1 MNKKQKIIGSTYV
14 ALMLILYPIILTDKY
29 YNVTDTKLYCFY
41 ILTALFSI
49 IVFGL
54 NYYNWLND
62 RTSKKKI
69 ITKTSLIY
77 IGSIIVY
84 TISNSGNLLSSLRGS
99 EEYGVGIV
107 FLIMLLMGALALK
120 YAGYDEYAFIYAVII
135 GATATS
141 FLGLLQFLG
150 VDLFGLVNSVTVE
163 DNNLFISTFGNTA
176 IFGFFMVMCFPI
188 AAHAYLEKSK
198 HMRYAATVGIVATT
212 FGIVIANTEA
222 TLVAFIVEV
231 LLILFLYSKSKANIR
246 TSLKMLGMIAI
257 SVLIFNLLLLLAVE
271 ERALLGLQVTFINP
285 LMWTILL
292 LGIIGL
298 LIIFRDAKEDYTK
311 IYRSIIGA
319 FGGFICF
326 IPVIAILYSS
336 FFYVDLNSSISRAL
350 YLDYNWGNR
359 RGFIWSK
366 AIELYS
372 KGSLKELIL
381 GRGIGSF
388 SQNFQAVYGSES
400 MDLFGTF
407 FDDAHN
413 MFLQS
418 LFEYGILGLGLII
431 LLCIKILSRLLKS
444 ENKFDKSRG
453 VAFVGM
459 MIASSCLIVQNITP
473 AFLVLFM

>member
-1 MNKKQKIIGSTYV
+1 MDKKQKIIGSTYV

-41 ILTALFSI
+41 ILTATFSI

-54 NYYNWLND
+54 NYYGWLKGIK
-62 RTSKKKI
+62 SEKKI

-84 TISNSGNLLSSLRGS
+84 TISNSKNFLSSMRGS

-107 FLIMLLMGALALK
+107 FFIMLLMGALAIK
-120 YAGYDEYAFIYAVII
+120 YAGYEEYIFVYAAII
-135 GATATS
+135 GATVTS

-150 VDLFGLVNSVTVE
+150 VDLFGLIISITVE

-188 AAHAYLEKSK
+188 TAYAYLEKGKNIS
-198 HMRYAATVGIVATT
+198 HVAAVGIVATT
-212 FGIVIANTEA
+212 FGAVIANTEA
-222 TLVAFIVEV
+222 TLLAYIVEV
-231 LLILFLYSKSKANIR
+231 LLILFLYSKSVANVR
-246 TSLKMLGMIAI
+246 ASLKMLGIIAI
-257 SVLIFNLLLLLAVE
+257 SMLIFNLMLLLAVD
-271 ERALLGLQVTFINP
+271 ERALLGLQVSFINP
-285 LMWTILL
+285 LMWTIILI
-292 LGIIGL
+292 GINGL
-298 LIIFRDAKEDYTK
+298 LMVLRKAKKDFSKVFRNIIWV
-311 IYRSIIGA
+311 ILGL
-319 FGGFICF
+319 ICL
-326 IPVIAILYSS
+326 IPVIAVIYSR
-336 FFYVDLNSSISRAL
+336 FFYVDLNSSISRVL

-359 RGFIWSK
+359 RGFIWNK
-366 AIELYS
+366 TIELYIE
-372 KGSLKELIL
+372 GSLREMIL
-381 GRGIGSF
+381 GRGVGSF
-388 SQNFQAVYGSES
+388 SSTFQAVYGSES

-431 LLCIKILSRLLKS
+431 LLCIKNLSRLLKS
-444 ENKFDKSRG
+444 ENKFDKTRG
-453 VAFVGM
+453 IAFVGM